1 MHYVCI
7 EDNKISAILN
17 YEPAVP
23 ATVTLVTISDDDAAN
38 LRAET
43 HLFNLDT
50 RTVQPISS
58 SLASQKAIEL
68 QNGQEREFLNNTDW
82 KVLRHIRQKAL
93 NIATSLTDAQYLELE
108 TQRESAAAR
117 IV

>member
-7 EDNKISAILN
+7 ENNVIISVLN
-17 YEPAVP
+17 YEPAAPSTVSVVP
-23 ATVTLVTISDDDAAN
+23 ISDADHAKIVS
-38 LRAET
+38 ET
-43 HLFNLDT
+43 HCFDLIT
-50 RTVQPISS
+50 RTVVPVSS
-58 SLASQKAIEL
+58 TIASQKALDL
-68 QNGQEREFLNNTDW
+68 QNGLEREFLNSTDW
-82 KVLRHIRQKAL
+82 KVLRHLRQKAL